1 MARPSWLSGITRLT
15 RHVRLQNAMIVL
27 CTILVSAYGAS
38 MYGSLHRS
46 YRQTLGDATGAL
58 QSIARSSEVGTNRSI
73 FEIDAMLLGVERM
86 LDTMLTATPLG
97 DPAVKQLL
105 NQVNDQTLIVRDI
118 LIVDHDGH
126 LLNNA
131 GSTATTP
138 ARDVAN
144 KPWFVVHQKGGLPSL
159 YLGRPERSRATGG
172 WSIMMSRPL
181 VLHEK
186 TVGVI
191 AAEVPITVFTDFYN
205 SVVANGAAHVALLM
219 DDGTLVASE
228 PHREEAIG
236 HPQTDMA
243 AVLDAAAQ
251 SRAGVIATSAS
262 DADDVNIVSFE
273 RIPARPLIL
282 TASRGRDDILTQWR
296 SECVGS
302 VVAFVLFALTAG
314 CLTWMMVRAFDRQ
327 QHASLELRAGEERL
341 KRQSDLLQSTLE
353 NMGEGLSVFDP
364 SGRLMA
370 WNSRFV
376 EMLDLP
382 TDLSGETTLQ
392 DVLRLQ
398 AERGDFGPVDTTAE
412 TNGRFEAFFRDIP
425 YVRERLT
432 RNGRTFQIRRRA
444 MPGGAVVSLYSDITE
459 RKAAEIKMAQAW
471 AQAELANR
479 AKGDFLANMSHEL
492 RTPLNAIIGFSE
504 ILSGE
509 HLGPLKNPRYLEYS
523 SDIHSSGLHLLS
535 IINDVLDMSKIEA
548 GKLDIHEEE
557 IDVRQLLA
565 SSLRMVRERA
575 RKQQVELVCHADD
588 PYLAIFAD
596 ERAMKQCLLNLLSNA
611 VKFSKAGGRVTVDAH
626 VDAEN
631 RTVITIADDGIGMTE
646 QEQERALQPFGQAHS
661 STTRTYGGT
670 GLGLPITQGLAEAHG
685 GSLSIVSSPG
695 TGTTVSITL
704 PAERTRTTLA
714 AQLAV
719 RA

>member
-1 MARPSWLSGITRLT
+1 MARPSWFTGVA

-46 YRQTLGDATGAL
+46 YRQTLDDATGAL
-58 QSIARSSEVGTNRSI
+58 QSIARSAEVGTNRSI

-86 LDTMLTATPLG
+86 LETMLPNTPLG
-97 DPAVKQLL
+97 DPRVKQLL
-105 NQVNDQTLIVRDI
+105 NQINDQTLVVRDI
-118 LIVDHDGH
+118 LIVDRDGH
-126 LLNNA
+126 LINNA

-138 ARDVAN
+138 PRDLADQ
-144 KPWFVVHQKGGLPSL
+144 PWFVAHQKGGLPSL
-159 YLGRPERSRATGG
+159 YVGRPARSRATGG
-172 WSIMMSRPL
+172 WSIMVSRPL
-181 VLHEK
+181 MQRDNVI
-186 TVGVI
+186 GVI
-191 AAEVPITVFTDFYN
+191 AAEVPITTFTDFYN
-205 SVVANGAAHVALLM
+205 SVVANSTVHVALLL
-219 DDGTLVASE
+219 DDGTLMASE

-236 HPQTDMA
+236 HPLADMTP
-243 AVLDAAAQ
+243 VLAAAAQ
-251 SRAGVIATSAS
+251 HRAGVIASTSEDGGDIS
-262 DADDVNIVSFE
+262 LISFE
-273 RIPARPLIL
+273 HIPARPLIL
-282 TASRGRDDILTQWR
+282 TASRGRDDILGQWR
-296 SECVGS
+296 SECIAS
-302 VVAFVLFALTAG
+302 LVAFVLFALTAG
-314 CLTWMMVRAFDRQ
+314 TLTWMMVRALDRQ
-327 QHASLELRAGEERL
+327 HRAALDLRAGEERL

-353 NMGEGLSVFDP
+353 NMGEGLSVFDRK
-364 SGRLMA
+364 GRLMA

-382 TDLSGETTLQ
+382 ADLSNDTTLQ
-392 DVLRLQ
+392 DILTLQ
-398 AERGDFGPVDTTAE
+398 SARGDFGPVDSKAE
-412 TNGRFEAFFRDIP
+412 VRERFEAFFRDVP
-425 YVRERLT
+425 HVRERLT
-432 RNGRTFQIRRRA
+432 RTGHTLQIRRRA

-459 RKAAEIKMAQAW
+459 PKAAEIKMAQAW

-557 IDVRQLLA
+557 IEVRQLLMG
-565 SSLRMVRERA
+565 SLRMVRERA
-575 RKQQVELVCHADD
+575 RKQQIELVCNADD

-611 VKFSKAGGRVTVDAH
+611 VKFSKVGGRVTVEAH
-626 VDAEN
+626 VDAEH
-631 RTVITIADDGIGMTE
+631 RTVIAITDDGIGMSAD
-646 QEQERALQPFGQAHS
+646 EQERALQPFGQAHS

-670 GLGLPITQGLAEAHG
+670 GLGLPITQGLVEAHG
-685 GSLSIVSSPG
+685 GAMTIVSNPG
-695 TGTTVSITL
+695 VGTSVTMTL
-704 PAERTRTTLA
+704 PAERTRTA
-714 AQLAV
+714 PANQVAV

>member
-1 MARPSWLSGITRLT
+1 MARPPWLTGFT

-46 YRQTLGDATGAL
+46 YRQTLDDATGGL
-58 QSIARSSEVGTNRSI
+58 QSIARSAEVGTNRSI

-86 LDTMLTATPLG
+86 LETMLPNAPLG
-97 DPAVKQLL
+97 DTGVKQLL
-105 NQVNDQTLIVRDI
+105 NQVNDQTLAVRDI
-118 LIVDHDGH
+118 LIVDPDGR
-126 LLNNA
+126 LVNNA

-138 ARDVAN
+138 PRDLADQ
-144 KPWFVVHQKGGLPSL
+144 PWFVAHQKGGLPSL
-159 YLGRPERSRATGG
+159 YVGRPQRSRATGG
-172 WSIMMSRPL
+172 WVIMVSRPL
-181 VLHEK
+181 VQREK
-186 TVGVI
+186 VVGVI
-191 AAEVPITVFTDFYN
+191 AAEVPITVFTDFYS
-205 SVVANGAAHVALLM
+205 SVVANGAVHVDLLL
-219 DDGTLVASE
+219 DDGTLMASE
-228 PHREEAIG
+228 PHREDAIG
-236 HPQTDMA
+236 HRQTDSG
-243 AVLDAAAQ
+243 AVLAAAAQ
-251 SRAGVIATSAS
+251 RRAGVIATAS
-262 DADDVNIVSFE
+262 DDTGNVSLISFE
-273 RIPARPLIL
+273 HIPARPLIL
-282 TASRGRDDILTQWR
+282 TASRGRDDILAQWR
-296 SECVGS
+296 SECIGS
-302 VVAFVLFALTAG
+302 LVAFVLFAVTAG
-314 CLTWMMVRAFDRQ
+314 TLTWMMVRAFDRQ
-327 QHASLELRAGEERL
+327 QRAALELRAGEERL

-353 NMGEGLSVFDP
+353 NMGEGLSVFDRK
-364 SGRLMA
+364 GRLMA
-370 WNSRFV
+370 WNSRFI
-376 EMLDLP
+376 EMLGLP
-382 TDLSGETTLQ
+382 ADLSGDTTLQ
-392 DVLRLQ
+392 DILALQ
-398 AERGDFGPVDTTAE
+398 AARGDFGPVDTKAE
-412 TNGRFEAFFRDIP
+412 ARERFESFFRDIP

-432 RNGRTFQIRRRA
+432 RSGHTLQIRRRA

-557 IDVRQLLA
+557 IEIRQLLA

-588 PYLAIFAD
+588 PYLAVFAD

-611 VKFSKAGGRVTVDAH
+611 VKFSKIGGRVSVDAH
-626 VDAEN
+626 IDAEH
-631 RTVITIADDGIGMTE
+631 RIVITIADDGIGMTE
-646 QEQERALQPFGQAHS
+646 AEQERALQPFGQAHS

-670 GLGLPITQGLAEAHG
+670 GLGLPITQGLVEAHG
-685 GSLSIVSSPG
+685 GTMSIVSNPG
-695 TGTTVSITL
+695 TGTCVSIVL
-704 PAERTRTTLA
+704 PAERTRTAPAT
-714 AQLAV
+714 AQLAI

>member
-1 MARPSWLSGITRLT
+1 MARPSWLTGFT

-46 YRQTLGDATGAL
+46 FRQTLDDATGGL
-58 QSIARSSEVGTNRSI
+58 QSIARSAEVGTNRSI

-86 LDTMLTATPLG
+86 LETMLPNAPLS
-97 DPAVKQLL
+97 DPSVKQLL
-105 NQVNDQTLIVRDI
+105 NQFNDQTLTVRDI
-118 LIVDHDGH
+118 VIVDRDGQ
-126 LLNNA
+126 LINNA

-138 ARDVAN
+138 PRDLASQ
-144 KPWFVVHQKGGLPSL
+144 PWFTAHQKGGLPSL
-159 YLGRPERSRATGG
+159 YVGRPERSRATGS
-172 WSIMMSRPL
+172 WSIMLSRPL
-181 VLHEK
+181 MQREK
-186 TVGVI
+186 IVGVI
-191 AAEVPITVFTDFYN
+191 AAEVPITVFTDFYS
-205 SVVANGAAHVALLM
+205 SVVANGAVHVALLL

-236 HPQTDMA
+236 HQQADMA
-243 AVLDAAAQ
+243 AVLVAARQ
-251 SRAGVIATSAS
+251 RRAGVIASSPDGTG
-262 DADDVNIVSFE
+262 DVNLFSFE
-273 RIPARPLIL
+273 HIPARPLIL
-282 TASRGRDDILTQWR
+282 TASRTRDDILAQWR
-296 SECVGS
+296 SECIGS
-302 VVAFVLFALTAG
+302 LVAFVLFAATAG
-314 CLTWMMVRAFDRQ
+314 TLTWMMVRAFDRQ
-327 QHASLELRAGEERL
+327 QRAAIELRAGEERL
-341 KRQSDLLQSTLE
+341 KRQSDLQQSTLE
-353 NMGEGLSVFDP
+353 NMGEGLSVFDRK
-364 SGRLMA
+364 GRLMA

-376 EMLDLP
+376 EMLSLP
-382 TDLSGETTLQ
+382 PDLSSETTLQ
-392 DVLRLQ
+392 DILALQ
-398 AERGDFGPVDTTAE
+398 AVRGDFGPVDTKTE
-412 TNGRFEAFFRDIP
+412 VQERFKNFFRDIP
-425 YVRERLT
+425 YVRERIT
-432 RNGRTFQIRRRA
+432 RNGHTLQIRRRA

-459 RKAAEIKMAQAW
+459 RKAAEVKMAQAW

-557 IDVRQLLA
+557 IEIRQLLA

-611 VKFSKAGGRVTVDAH
+611 VKFSKTGGRVTVDAH
-626 VDAEN
+626 VDAEH
-631 RTVITIADDGIGMTE
+631 RTAITITDDGIGMTE
-646 QEQERALQPFGQAHS
+646 AEQERALQPFGQAHA

-670 GLGLPITQGLAEAHG
+670 GLGLPITQGLVEAHG
-685 GSLSIVSSPG
+685 GAMSIVSNPG
-695 TGTTVSITL
+695 TGTCVSIIL
-704 PAERTRTTLA
+704 PAERTRTAPAA

-719 RA
+719 RV